1 MAESFL
7 MLAQAGGGSSPFQT
21 LALLVGLVAIM
32 YFVMIRPQ
40 QKQMKEHR
48 NLLAS
53 LKKGD
58 EVVTAGGI
66 LGKIHLVDE
75 RAVLLEVASGVRIR
89 VLKTSISAK
98 GTVAAEGAQAAPAEE
113 KKDEKKKEEK

>member
-66 LGKIHLVDE
+66 LGKIHLVEE
-75 RAVLLEVASGVRIR
+75 RAVLVEVASGVRIR

-98 GTVAAEGAQAAPAEE
+98 GTVAEGAQAAPAEE

>member
-7 MLAQAGGGSSPFQT
+7 MLAQAGSGSSPLNT
-21 LALLVGLVAIM
+21 LVLLVGLVAIM

-48 NLLAS
+48 TLLAS

-58 EVVTAGGI
+58 EVVTTGGM

-75 RAVLLEVASGVRIR
+75 RTVTLEIASGVRIR

-98 GTVAAEGAQAAPAEE
+98 GTVAEGAPAATSEE
-113 KKDEKKKEEK
+113 KKEEKKKEEK